1 MIEKSAKID
10 KQTVLFIRKSRV
22 QSIKTNYI
30 RVVHGWELKSPIVWP
45 LLKNYQRLLDFHN
58 SFHLYFYSE
67 LGIYSQRALF
77 RTLE

>member
-10 KQTVLFIRKSRV
+10 KQTRLFIRKSRV

-58 SFHLYFYSE
+58 SFHLYQNWASIRKGLYLE
-67 LGIYSQRALF
+67 L
-77 RTLE
+77 